1 MSSPDLIEPDLT
13 KPDLTKRILLGM
25 LTPSSNTVLEPVTSA
40 MLSGLP
46 EVTAHFGR
54 FTVREISLRAAALD
68 QFTDAPFLDAAR
80 LLADARLNVIGWNG
94 TSAGWL
100 GFDADERLCKAIE
113 DDTGIPACTSMLA
126 LNEILETTGRKRFA
140 IVSPYLHEI
149 QETMVAN
156 YNAAGFE
163 VVAERHLND
172 RGNFSYSE
180 VTEARIE
187 RMCAEV
193 AEARPEAIAIV
204 CTNMRGATVAERVEK
219 ALGIPVYDTV
229 STVVWKSLRM
239 AGVDTR
245 RVQGWGSLFQELH
258 G

>member
-1 MSSPDLIEPDLT
+1 M
-13 KPDLTKRILLGM
+13 PDLTKRVLLGM

-46 EVTAHFGR
+46 EVSAHFGR
-54 FTVREISLRAAALD
+54 FTVKEISLRAAALD

-80 LLADARLNVIGWNG
+80 LLADAKLNVIGWNG

-100 GFDADERLCKAIE
+100 GFDADERLCSTIAAE
-113 DDTGIPACTSMLA
+113 TGIPACTSMLA

-140 IVSPYLHEI
+140 IVSPYLDEI
-149 QETMVAN
+149 QERMVAN

-172 RGNFSYSE
+172 RGNFSFSE
-180 VTEARIE
+180 ITEERIE

-193 AEARPEAIAIV
+193 AAAKPEAIAII
-204 CTNMRGATVAERVEK
+204 CTNMRGAPVAERVEK

-229 STVVWKSLRM
+229 STVVWKALRM
-239 AGVDTR
+239 TGVDTR
-245 RVQGWGSLFQELH
+245 RVEGWGSLFRELH

>member
-1 MSSPDLIEPDLT
+1 M
-13 KPDLTKRILLGM
+13 TKRVLLGM

-46 EVTAHFGR
+46 EVSAHFGR
-54 FTVREISLRAAALD
+54 FTVKEISLRAAALD

-80 LLADARLNVIGWNG
+80 LLADAKLNVIGWNG

-100 GFDADERLCKAIE
+100 GFDADERLCSTIAAE
-113 DDTGIPACTSMLA
+113 TGIPACTSMLA

-140 IVSPYLHEI
+140 IVSPYLDEI
-149 QETMVAN
+149 QERMVAN

-172 RGNFSYSE
+172 RGNFSFSE
-180 VTEARIE
+180 ITEERIE

-193 AEARPEAIAIV
+193 AEAKPDAIAII
-204 CTNMRGATVAERVEK
+204 CTNMRGAPVAERVEK

-229 STVVWKSLRM
+229 STVVWKALRM
-239 AGVDTR
+239 TGVDTR
-245 RVQGWGSLFQELH
+245 RVEGWGSLFRELH

>member
-1 MSSPDLIEPDLT
+1 MT
-13 KPDLTKRILLGM
+13 TPDLTKRVLLGM

-46 EVTAHFGR
+46 EVSAHFGR
-54 FTVREISLRAAALD
+54 FTVKEISLRAAALD

-100 GFDADERLCKAIE
+100 GFDADERLCSTIAAE
-113 DDTGIPACTSMLA
+113 TGIPACTSMLA

-140 IVSPYLHEI
+140 IVSPYLDEI
-149 QETMVAN
+149 QERMVAN

-172 RGNFSYSE
+172 RGNFSFSE
-180 VTEARIE
+180 ITEERIE

-193 AEARPEAIAIV
+193 AEAKPDAIAII
-204 CTNMRGATVAERVEK
+204 CTNMRGAPVAERVEK

-229 STVVWKSLRM
+229 STVVWKALRM
-239 AGVDTR
+239 TGVDTR
-245 RVQGWGSLFQELH
+245 RVEGWGSLFRELH

>member
-1 MSSPDLIEPDLT
+1 MDMSN
-13 KPDLTKRILLGM
+13 RVLLGM

-54 FTVREISLRAAALD
+54 FTVKEISLRAAALD

-100 GFDADERLCKAIE
+100 GFAADEKLCASIE
-113 DDTGIPACTSMLA
+113 TETGIPACTSMLA

-149 QETMVAN
+149 QEKMVAN

-172 RGNFSYSE
+172 RGNFSFSE
-180 VTEARIE
+180 VTEETIE
-187 RMCAEV
+187 RMCLEV
-193 AEARPEAIAIV
+193 AESKPEAIAII
-204 CTNMRGATVAERVEK
+204 CTNMRGAPVAERMEK

-229 STVVWKSLRM
+229 STVVWKALRM
-239 AGVDTR
+239 TGVDTR
-245 RVQGWGSLFQELH
+245 RVEGWGSLFHELH

>member
-1 MSSPDLIEPDLT
+1 MSN
-13 KPDLTKRILLGM
+13 RVLLGM

-54 FTVREISLRAAALD
+54 FTVKEISLRAAALD

-100 GFDADERLCKAIE
+100 GFAADEKLCASIE
-113 DDTGIPACTSMLA
+113 AKTGIPACTSMLA

-140 IVSPYLHEI
+140 IVSPYLDEI
-149 QETMVAN
+149 QDKMVAN

-172 RGNFSYSE
+172 RGNFSFSE
-180 VTEARIE
+180 VTEKTIE
-187 RMCAEV
+187 RMCMEV
-193 AEARPEAIAIV
+193 AEAKPEAIAII
-204 CTNMRGATVAERVEK
+204 CTNMRGAPVAERMEK

-229 STVVWKSLRM
+229 STVVWKALRM
-239 AGVDTR
+239 TGVDTR
-245 RVQGWGSLFQELH
+245 RVEGWGSLFRELH

>member
-1 MSSPDLIEPDLT
+1 M
-13 KPDLTKRILLGM
+13 TKRVLLGM

-46 EVTAHFGR
+46 EVSAHFGR
-54 FTVREISLRAAALD
+54 FTVKEISLRAAALD

-80 LLADARLNVIGWNG
+80 LLADAQLNVIGWNG

-100 GFDADERLCKAIE
+100 GFDADVKLCRTIE
-113 DDTGIPACTSMLA
+113 TETGIPACTSMLA

-140 IVSPYLHEI
+140 IVSPYLDEI
-149 QETMVAN
+149 QERMVAN

-172 RGNFSYSE
+172 RGNFSFSE
-180 VTEARIE
+180 VSEERIE

-193 AEARPEAIAIV
+193 AESKPDAIAII
-204 CTNMRGATVAERVEK
+204 CTNMRGAPVAERVEK

-229 STVVWKSLRM
+229 STVVWKALRM
-239 AGVDTR
+239 TGVDTR
-245 RVQGWGSLFQELH
+245 QVQGWGSLFQELH

>member
-1 MSSPDLIEPDLT
+1 MST
-13 KPDLTKRILLGM
+13 PDLTKRVLLGM
-25 LTPSSNTVLEPVTSA
+25 LTPSSNTVLEPMTSA

-46 EVTAHFGR
+46 EVSAHFGR
-54 FTVREISLRAAALD
+54 FTVKEISLRAAALD

-80 LLADARLNVIGWNG
+80 LLADAKLNVIGWNG

-100 GFDADERLCKAIE
+100 GFDADERLCSTIAAE
-113 DDTGIPACTSMLA
+113 TGIPACTSMLA
-126 LNEILETTGRKRFA
+126 LNEILETTERKRFA
-140 IVSPYLHEI
+140 IVSPYLDEI
-149 QETMVAN
+149 QERMVAN

-172 RGNFSYSE
+172 RGNFSFSE
-180 VTEARIE
+180 ITEERIE

-193 AEARPEAIAIV
+193 AEAKPDAIAII
-204 CTNMRGATVAERVEK
+204 CTNMRGAPVAERVEK

-229 STVVWKSLRM
+229 STVVWKALRM
-239 AGVDTR
+239 TGVDTR
-245 RVQGWGSLFQELH
+245 RVEGWGSLFRELH

>member
-1 MSSPDLIEPDLT
+1 MT
-13 KPDLTKRILLGM
+13 TPDLTKRVLLGM

-46 EVTAHFGR
+46 EVSAHFGR
-54 FTVREISLRAAALD
+54 FTVKEISLRAAALD

-80 LLADARLNVIGWNG
+80 LLSDAKLNVIGWNG

-100 GFDADERLCKAIE
+100 GFDADERLCSTIAAE
-113 DDTGIPACTSMLA
+113 TGIPACTSMLA

-140 IVSPYLHEI
+140 IVSPYLDEI
-149 QETMVAN
+149 QERMVAN

-172 RGNFSYSE
+172 RGNFSFSE
-180 VTEARIE
+180 ITEERIE

-193 AEARPEAIAIV
+193 AEAKPDAIAII
-204 CTNMRGATVAERVEK
+204 CTNMRGAPVAERVET

-229 STVVWKSLRM
+229 STVVWKALRM
-239 AGVDTR
+239 TGVDTR
-245 RVQGWGSLFQELH
+245 RVEGWGSLFRELH

>member
-1 MSSPDLIEPDLT
+1 MT
-13 KPDLTKRILLGM
+13 MPDLTKRVLLGM

-46 EVTAHFGR
+46 EVSAHFGR
-54 FTVREISLRAAALD
+54 FTVKEISLRAAALD

-100 GFDADERLCKAIE
+100 GFDADERLCSTIAAE
-113 DDTGIPACTSMLA
+113 TGIPACTSMLA

-140 IVSPYLHEI
+140 IVSPYLDEI
-149 QETMVAN
+149 QERMVAN

-172 RGNFSYSE
+172 RGNFSFSE
-180 VTEARIE
+180 ITEERIE

-193 AEARPEAIAIV
+193 AEAKPDAIAII
-204 CTNMRGATVAERVEK
+204 CTNMRGAPVAERVEK

-229 STVVWKSLRM
+229 STVVWKALRM
-239 AGVDTR
+239 TGVDTR
-245 RVQGWGSLFQELH
+245 RVEGWGSLFRELH

>member
-1 MSSPDLIEPDLT
+1 MT
-13 KPDLTKRILLGM
+13 TPDLTKRVLLGM

-46 EVTAHFGR
+46 EVSAHFGR
-54 FTVREISLRAAALD
+54 FTVKEISLRAAALD

-80 LLADARLNVIGWNG
+80 LLADAKLNVIGWNG

-100 GFDADERLCKAIE
+100 GFDADERLCSTVAAE
-113 DDTGIPACTSMLA
+113 TGIPACTSMLA

-140 IVSPYLHEI
+140 IVSPYLDEI
-149 QETMVAN
+149 QERMVAN

-172 RGNFSYSE
+172 RGNFSFSE
-180 VTEARIE
+180 ITEERIE

-193 AEARPEAIAIV
+193 AEAKPDAIAII
-204 CTNMRGATVAERVEK
+204 CTNMRGAPVAERVEK

-229 STVVWKSLRM
+229 STVVWKALRM
-239 AGVDTR
+239 TGVDTR
-245 RVQGWGSLFQELH
+245 RVEGWGSLFRELH

>member
-1 MSSPDLIEPDLT
+1 MNT
-13 KPDLTKRILLGM
+13 PDLTKRVLLGM

-40 MLSGLP
+40 MLGGLP

-54 FTVREISLRAAALD
+54 FTVKEISLRAAALD

-80 LLADARLNVIGWNG
+80 LLADAQLNVIGWNG

-100 GFDADERLCKAIE
+100 GFDADVKLCRTIE
-113 DDTGIPACTSMLA
+113 AETGIPACTSMLA
-126 LNEILETTGRKRFA
+126 LNEILETTGRRRFA
-140 IVSPYLHEI
+140 IVSPYLDEI
-149 QETMVAN
+149 QERMVAN

-172 RGNFSYSE
+172 RGNFSFSE
-180 VTEARIE
+180 IGEERIE

-193 AEARPEAIAIV
+193 AEAKPDAIAII
-204 CTNMRGATVAERVEK
+204 CTNMRGAPVAERVEK

-229 STVVWKSLRM
+229 STVVWKALRM
-239 AGVDTR
+239 TGIDTR

>member
-1 MSSPDLIEPDLT
+1 M
-13 KPDLTKRILLGM
+13 TKRVLLGM

-46 EVTAHFGR
+46 EVSAHFGR
-54 FTVREISLRAAALD
+54 FTVKEISLRAAALD

-80 LLADARLNVIGWNG
+80 LLADAQLNVIGWNG

-100 GFDADERLCKAIE
+100 GFDADVKLCKTIE
-113 DDTGIPACTSMLA
+113 TETGIPACTSMLA

-140 IVSPYLHEI
+140 IVSPYLDEI
-149 QETMVAN
+149 QERMVAN

-172 RGNFSYSE
+172 RGNFSFSE
-180 VTEARIE
+180 VSEERIE

-193 AEARPEAIAIV
+193 AESKPDAIAVI
-204 CTNMRGATVAERVEK
+204 CTNMRGAPVAERVEK

-229 STVVWKSLRM
+229 STVVWKALRM
-239 AGVDTR
+239 TGVDTR

>member
-1 MSSPDLIEPDLT
+1 MST
-13 KPDLTKRILLGM
+13 PDLTKRVLLGM

-54 FTVREISLRAAALD
+54 FTVKEISLRAAALD

-80 LLADARLNVIGWNG
+80 LLADAKLNVIGWNG

-100 GFDADERLCKAIE
+100 GFDADVKLCRTIE
-113 DDTGIPACTSMLA
+113 TETGIPACTSMLA

-140 IVSPYLHEI
+140 IVSPYLDEI
-149 QETMVAN
+149 QERMIAN

-172 RGNFSYSE
+172 RGNFSFSE
-180 VTEARIE
+180 ITEERIE

-193 AEARPEAIAIV
+193 AEAKPDAIAII
-204 CTNMRGATVAERVEK
+204 CTNMRGAPVAERVEK

-229 STVVWKSLRM
+229 STVVWKALRM
-239 AGVDTR
+239 TGVDTR
-245 RVQGWGSLFQELH
+245 RVEGWGSLFRELH